1 MPIGLS
7 LHLLLLPQDLSL
19 TLLLLYLL
27 PHTIALGLL
36 HVRAFGTLLLD
47 LLPTKILHL
56 LPRVLITTG
65 GLSGQISYL
74 SLSRLLCAKVSLLTR
89 L

>member
-1 MPIGLS
+1 LLPGRLS
-7 LHLLLLPQDLSL
+7 LRRLPQDLSL
-19 TLLLLYLL
+19 TLLLLHLL
-27 PHTIALGLL
+27 TYSFTLGLL